1 MGKGCYNINVLLLFI
16 WIRIQNSLQNIKRII
31 KKKKSKQVA
40 RNRLQLKVSIE
51 DVKWLVFQDDFLEL
65 IKLLASY
72 NKDVGA
78 IVLENA
84 LQNAQYVKIGDSK
97 FFIIVDEARND
108 FILELFIY
116 LVHVRDT
123 ISLALEKAIC
133 EVLLHHCLN
142 VDDIHGQGYDGV
154 SNMHG
159 EWNDLQAQH
168 DQLRDIEASHI
179 AELID
184 SSEFEIGKG
193 KNQVG
198 TIQCPRNTQWGSHLA
213 YLNSL
218 MRIFDCNTPNPF
230 KKMKQKCENRG
241 HGRVAREVNGIYD
254 AMTSIEFIFIF
265 HFMIEMP
272 RIIDDLCQVLQ
283 YKSQD
288 ILNAMQLVLS
298 TNTLIQKF
306 REHGL
311 DLLFE
316 EVKLFCKAHEIEVPN
331 LSSPI
336 VELPVISFGLDLRDN
351 YKTFWVEDICK
362 LMNDFYQENFTEQE
376 KLHRKIQLKHFQCNI
391 PYPCLTP
398 GQDTSLKPSRTLFTL
413 IVTQNSHYF
422 TALLSILQSLQNG
435 HIRVFMRSSFTKKAL
450 TIVEFCQVL
459 AKTNKSSMYPLF
471 DRIMHLVLTLRM
483 LCNRIEDDFL
493 STDLVAYVEKEI
505 ARDFSIDSIIDEFD
519 LMKKRRVQFKML
531 SIEK

>member
-31 KKKKSKQVA
+31 KKKNSKQVA

-51 DVKWLVFQDDFLEL
+51 DV
-65 IKLLASY
+65 
-72 NKDVGA
+72 N
-78 IVLENA
+78 
-84 LQNAQYVKIGDSK
+84 
-97 FFIIVDEARND
+97 

-159 EWNDLQAQH
+159 EWNDLQALHPIRLYSYLSNFFYLTGIINLVAYSSKQH

-184 SSEFEIGKG
+184 SNEFETGKG

-218 MRIFDCNTPNPF
+218 MRIFEYCYIDSICVVLQYIIKSDNLTQ
-230 KKMKQKCENRG
+230 M
-241 HGRVAREVNGIYD
+241 REVNGIYD

-272 RIIDDLCQVLQ
+272 RIIDDLYQVLQ

-316 EVKLFCKAHEIEVPN
+316 KVKLFCKAHEIEVPN
-331 LSSPI
+331 LSSPYKA

-376 KLHRKIQLKHFQCNI
+376 KLHRKIQLKHFQWQHARI
-391 PYPCLTP
+391 PNPCEFNSKFEPT
-398 GQDTSLKPSRTLFTL
+398 GVFTRPSTRPCP
-413 IVTQNSHYF
+413 QP
-422 TALLSILQSLQNG
+422 
-435 HIRVFMRSSFTKKAL
+435 MSFTRPRHTSVVGRKAL

-471 DRIMHLVLTLRM
+471 DRIMHLHSTMKIVKRR

>member
-31 KKKKSKQVA
+31 KKKNSKQVA

-84 LQNAQYVKIGDSK
+84 LQNAQYVNIGDSK

-159 EWNDLQAQH
+159 EWNDLQAVFAKNFNLHTIKQH

-179 AELID
+179 VKLID
-184 SSEFEIGKG
+184 SSEFETGKG

-218 MRIFDCNTPNPF
+218 MRIFDYCYIDSICVVLQYIIKSDNLTQ
-230 KKMKQKCENRG
+230 M
-241 HGRVAREVNGIYD
+241 REVNGIYD

-316 EVKLFCKAHEIEVPN
+316 KEKLFCKAHEIEVPN

-398 GQDTSLKPSRTLFTL
+398 GQDTRATHPCRRATRPYPKP
-413 IVTQNSHYF
+413 
-422 TALLSILQSLQNG
+422 
-435 HIRVFMRSSFTKKAL
+435 KAL

-471 DRIMHLVLTLRM
+471 DRIMHLHSTMKIVKRR